1 MLLINH
7 SLNLN
12 AHLKIYLCI
21 NKQSPLT
28 HQLKK
33 GSAILFSLLFLF
45 LASCDPEKDKKPE
58 KKTQD
63 ITGPVVIFFN
73 PSSSIEDSLLKL
85 NPEQFYRDRD
95 SITAGFFQLRTELDS
110 LGIKYITTNSDFL
123 SVKGSAIK
131 SEISIKEF
139 KKPWGVIFIDRN
151 GLTTLLTNDQSS
163 KRSALMLMGVTLPE
177 ESDKKTKT
185 EISKPQKARKEI
197 TRTNSKDETDTIPQD
212 REYLLLNSMEEKD
225 FNLSGK
231 KSQIKDQFRLFPET
245 PGKSNLSNLSLL
257 NIGIE
262 NDIFL
267 GTDYYYSNGVIF
279 DLISPVWRKSPL
291 RYLFIPIGKEGEQL
305 YGMKLIQTMFTP
317 IYPVRPDIQVGD
329 RPFASTLYI
338 GSYRVFNQEFR
349 SLRFTDEWD
358 LGIIGDAAQG
368 RSIQSYLHGEA
379 KRPLGWQNQI
389 ADDILINYSARAE
402 KGIFSSYG
410 HQLIGNGQI
419 SIGTMYTGAA
429 FGLSYI
435 FTNHD
440 DYFSAYYPIKQHY
453 SPKQPFLTYFTYQIN
468 ARADAVTTIY
478 DATLQGGMF
487 NHDSP
492 YVIPDSSLYRI
503 RFRAEAGLTISFKK
517 YSAEFAAIINSPEFT
532 NQRWHRYG
540 RLKITIPF

>member
-1 MLLINH
+1 
-7 SLNLN
+7 
-12 AHLKIYLCI
+12 
-21 NKQSPLT
+21 
-28 HQLKK
+28 LKK
-33 GSAILFSLLFLF
+33 GSAIIFSLLFLL
-45 LASCDPEKDKKPE
+45 LASCDQEDKKEPQ
-58 KKTQD
+58 KRSQD
-63 ITGPVVIFFN
+63 VSGPIVIFFN
-73 PSSSIEDSLLKL
+73 PSPALEDSLLKVNSEL
-85 NPEQFYRDRD
+85 FYKERD
-95 SITAGFFQLRTELDS
+95 SITSSYYLLRRELDS
-110 LGIKYITTNSDFL
+110 IGIKYISTNSDL
-123 SVKGSAIK
+123 ISVKGSAIK
-131 SEISIKEF
+131 SEISIREL
-139 KKPWGVIFIDRN
+139 KKPWGVLFVDKN
-151 GLTTLLTNDQSS
+151 GLTTLLNGDQAT
-163 KRSALMLMGVTLPE
+163 KRAAFMLLGISLPE
-177 ESDKKTKT
+177 ESSGIRESIDEKVLLSKANKIKPSNTTK
-185 EISKPQKARKEI
+185 EEPILKV
-197 TRTNSKDETDTIPQD
+197 
-212 REYLLLNSMEEKD
+212 REYLLFNGMDLKQHPLGVQKD
-225 FNLSGK
+225 S
-231 KSQIKDQFRLFPET
+231 IRDDFRLFPEI
-245 PGKSNLSNLSLL
+245 PNKSNLSNLSLL
-257 NIGIE
+257 SIGIE

-267 GTDYYYSNGVIF
+267 GTDYYYSNGVLF

-305 YGMKLIQTMFTP
+305 YGMKLVQTMYTP
-317 IYPVRPDIQVGD
+317 IYPVRPDIQIGD

-338 GSYRVFNQEFR
+338 GNYRVFNQEFR

-389 ADDILINYSARAE
+389 ADDILVNYSAKAE

-440 DYFSAYYPIKQHY
+440 DYFSAYYPVKQHF
-453 SPKQPFLTYFTYQIN
+453 SPKQPWLTYFTYQVN
-468 ARADAVTTIY
+468 AKADAVTTIY

-492 YVIPDSSLYRI
+492 YVIPDSTLYRV

-517 YSAEFAAIINSPEFT
+517 YAAEFSAVINSPEFKT
-532 NQRWHRYG
+532 QRWHRYG